1 MRGAREGKKQRLVRV
16 SQRFLSETVVVLVEL
31 EKMAVDFTRFFEE
44 EIVGLFA
51 YKTTN
56 NKVSR
61 RREQQK
67 IDADPRGGLYTF
79 YPC

>member
-1 MRGAREGKKQRLVRV
+1 
-16 SQRFLSETVVVLVEL
+16 
-31 EKMAVDFTRFFEE
+31 MAVDFTRFFEE